1 MSSGAGARVP
11 AARAC
16 ENAQVPL
23 DSARDLAANS
33 LVWTGSLTGNVK
45 SQLTPILYVLHT
57 VFL

>member
-1 MSSGAGARVP
+1 MSSGAGAGVP

-23 DSARDLAANS
+23 DPARDLAANS
-33 LVWTGSLTGNVK
+33 LVWTGSLSNVK